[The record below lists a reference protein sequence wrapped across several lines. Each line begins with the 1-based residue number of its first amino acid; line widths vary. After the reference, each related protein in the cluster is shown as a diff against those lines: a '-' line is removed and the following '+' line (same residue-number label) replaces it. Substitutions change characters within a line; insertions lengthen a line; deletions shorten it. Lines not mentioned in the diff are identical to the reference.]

1 MKPSLIIF
9 DLDGTLVDSA
19 PDLNACGNRILSQLN
34 EQPLSLEQS
43 KTFIGDGVRIFIE
56 KTLSFV
62 GRSVSLEELNVIER
76 LFLKD
81 YQKHSAELSEP
92 YPEVVTTL
100 TKLREA
106 GFEMGVCTNKPQEAS
121 ERLLE
126 TLKLSQFFSKIAGG
140 DYYSVRK
147 PNKRHLLQLID
158 DLNGNPKK
166 TLMVGDNEHD
176 AAMARDGLVYFV
188 FCTYG
193 YSRSP
198 INEII
203 YNESISSFS
212 DIVNLKALNK

>member
-19 PDLNACGNRILSQLN
+19 PDLNACGNRILSQIN
-34 EQPLSLEQS
+34 EQPVSLLQS

-92 YPEVVTTL
+92 YPGVVMTL
-100 TKLREA
+100 TKLKEA
-106 GFEMGVCTNKPQEAS
+106 GFEMGICTNKPQEAS

-147 PNKRHLLQLID
+147 PNKHHLLRLID
-158 DLNGNPKK
+158 DLNGNPEK
-166 TLMVGDNEHD
+166 TLMVGDSEHD
-176 AAMARDGLVYFV
+176 AAVAREGHVYFV

-193 YSRSP
+193 YSRLP

>member
-1 MKPSLIIF
+1 
-9 DLDGTLVDSA
+9 
-19 PDLNACGNRILSQLN
+19 
-34 EQPLSLEQS
+34 
-43 KTFIGDGVRIFIE
+43 
-56 KTLSFV
+56 
-62 GRSVSLEELNVIER
+62 
-76 LFLKD
+76 
-81 YQKHSAELSEP
+81 
-92 YPEVVTTL
+92 
-100 TKLREA
+100 
-106 GFEMGVCTNKPQEAS
+106 MGVCTNKPQEAS

-147 PNKRHLLQLID
+147 PNKHHLLRLID
-158 DLNGNPKK
+158 DLNSNPKK

-193 YSRSP
+193 YSRLP